1 MKKKKVKKLILV
13 FALTLMII
21 TSNFYIYANDTKGA
35 NEILIQILNNADLSK
50 INYLQGINIKENEY
64 QEIQKFTLELVNNC
78 KNDEEKMNT
87 IFKWVHENVK
97 YGNAN
102 NDPYEVFINRVAVCQ
117 GYANLY
123 TVMMDI
129 LNIPTI
135 LIQGN
140 TYFGAHAWCLTNIK
154 DNWILIDPTNY
165 IIRYDVKDYDAAYT
179 NSYFTPTYIHNKRNE
194 VLSNLRN
201 NVEELTVFFVRNP
214 AFKDTEVKSAELIK
228 HYNLPQQFLQKQME
242 RAFCGKSHYA
252 KSFLTSEYL
261 FEHFKNNPMFDYTP
275 IVSGYIKSIEQLLF
289 AICKSYLSSIKRKE
303 NMGSWTMGSYQCFID
318 NSEEILRPELRLD
331 KSIIL
336 DCLESYRI
344 ESRNHLFH
352 RDYFSDWKRVEQIR
366 NNTIF
371 LYVVLLSMIDDT
383 LISNTPDL
391 LGILDE
397 KYDRLFSIIDKD
409 RSSLY
414 VLEIEGKTYY
424 NMEKEPRY
432 DGIKYTWNGLIR
444 NTIFKGYHISCIYLN
459 GFSRL

>member
-165 IIRYDVKDYDAAYT
+165 IIRYDVKDYDAVYT
-179 NSYFTPTYIHNKRNE
+179 NSYFTPTYIHSILLEDDNYGYTYYDGVAIIENKTNNKIVTMPDEIYGLQITTFCTSTLNTNTEELNLNRNIKNIINNAQNDNVLKKITIDDNNE
-194 VLSNLRN
+194 NYSDYNNILYSKDYSYIVFIPNYIEKVELKPIEILQKGTLSNLEYIDKIVISEGTKQIQDYCFEKLENLKEVYIPDSVISIGKDAFYNIGSDFTIYTNTDSIAHKYALEN
-201 NVEELTVFFVRNP
+201 NIKFILLDNKFEKGDVN
-214 AFKDTEVKSAELIK
+214 KDGAINSIDASMVIDMYK
-228 HYNLPQQFLQKQME
+228 
-242 RAFCGKSHYA
+242 
-252 KSFLTSEYL
+252 
-261 FEHFKNNPMFDYTP
+261 KNN
-275 IVSGYIKSIEQLLF
+275 
-289 AICKSYLSSIKRKE
+289 AITQDELNIADM
-303 NMGSWTMGSYQCFID
+303 NND
-318 NSEEILRPELRLD
+318 NSINSVD
-331 KSIIL
+331 A
-336 DCLESYRI
+336 
-344 ESRNHLFH
+344 
-352 RDYFSDWKRVEQIR
+352 
-366 NNTIF
+366 
-371 LYVVLLSMIDDT
+371 SMI
-383 LISNTPDL
+383 
-391 LGILDE
+391 
-397 KYDRLFSIIDKD
+397 IDMYKNN
-409 RSSLY
+409 
-414 VLEIEGKTYY
+414 EI
-424 NMEKEPRY
+424 
-432 DGIKYTWNGLIR
+432 
-444 NTIFKGYHISCIYLN
+444 
-459 GFSRL
+459 